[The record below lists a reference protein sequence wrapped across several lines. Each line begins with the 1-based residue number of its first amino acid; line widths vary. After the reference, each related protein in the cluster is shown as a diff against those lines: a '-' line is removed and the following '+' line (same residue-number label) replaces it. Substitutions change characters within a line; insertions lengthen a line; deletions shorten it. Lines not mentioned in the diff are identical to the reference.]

1 MLLFLYD
8 PRGCFCA
15 KDAREFIYDTR
26 RLFYYT
32 FRFDVQLQTAVCIPS
47 GKFALD
53 AS

>member
-1 MLLFLYD
+1 MTLAVASA
-8 PRGCFCA
+8 PKTRA
-15 KDAREFIYDTR
+15 NFIYDTR

-32 FRFDVQLQTAVCIPS
+32 YRFDVQLQTAVCIPS